1 MDNPLFARVRIMSQ
15 NTQSGFLASIRNNII
30 PVAVAVALFIFLVLL
45 PQSIFYRGLV
55 SRLAEWQFTWFGNY
69 FPILTVILPVLLLT
83 ILIILIF
90 WLILRL
96 KNKKNQDEPAL
107 ALQQQI
113 NQAISKA
120 RLAMISFFVLS
131 ALSIVAVIVTL
142 LLMLTLPNE
151 KGQAQNINVGS
162 VPFAEPKEGAAK
174 LNGTLDWQKL
184 ATIKRNLVVDSQRTY
199 FIPIVSQIADRKST
213 RYFVQVF
220 RPEFVLPRNVMPGR
234 VPEREH
240 LLEQGLIT
248 PTRDG
253 PSGSVSG
260 VLRQDGLPEEI
271 VLLYEK
277 AGVDVHPDHYVL
289 YRNTADLRWPY
300 WGAAW
305 QFFLFGLGAL
315 LIGLFQR
322 RQYRRLK
329 KGVESS

>member
-1 MDNPLFARVRIMSQ
+1 MSEK
-15 NTQSGFLASIRNNII
+15 TRSGFLASVRDNLI
-30 PVAVAVALFIFLVLL
+30 PVSIAFALFIFLVLL

-69 FPILTVILPVLLLT
+69 FPILTVILPVILLT
-83 ILIILIF
+83 IILLLIF
-90 WLILRL
+90 WLFFRFR
-96 KNKKNQDEPAL
+96 NKNQEEPAMVL
-107 ALQQQI
+107 EQQI
-113 NQAISKA
+113 KQAINKT
-120 RLAMISFFVLS
+120 RLTMISFFVLS
-131 ALSIVAVIVTL
+131 ALSIIAVIVTL
-142 LLMLTLPNE
+142 LLMLMLPNE
-151 KGQAQNINVGS
+151 KGDIQNINVGS
-162 VPFAEPKEGAAK
+162 IPFTEPKEGPAE

-184 ATIKRNLVVDSQRTY
+184 ATIKRNLLVASQRTY

-234 VPEREH
+234 MPEREH

-253 PSGSVSG
+253 PSGSVTG
-260 VLRQDGLPEEI
+260 VLRQDGLPDEI

-277 AGVDVHPDHYVL
+277 AGVEVHPDHYVL
-289 YRNTADLRWPY
+289 YRNPDDLRWPY

-305 QFFLFGLGAL
+305 QFLLFGLGAL

-329 KGVESS
+329 NGIEKS